1 MRSWRTPVAALAA
14 IALVT
19 AACGGNDATTPDAG
33 DSTQATEA
41 PGDDDTG
48 DGGTDAPT
56 DQVYVPIEGLSGNLT
71 GAGATFPN
79 PVFQDWAFFYN
90 VDVQSGVN
98 VNYQSIGSGGGIEQF
113 LLQTIDFGSS
123 ERYLRDDTLEEAAAD
138 RGCAAIQFP
147 VLFGAVTIAF
157 GDDQFDDLVL
167 SAEVI
172 ADIFQRNITTYDD
185 PAIAELNP
193 ERDLPDVEIIPVHR
207 SDGSGTTS
215 VFTTYLEWAAGDGS
229 GDKPAG
235 TEASNWTLGSGTE
248 VQWPAGTIGGQGNEG
263 VTAGTQQNPGG
274 LGYVNQ
280 AYAIVNDLPTARIV
294 NSDGNAV
301 KATLEATTEALEV
314 LTVPDNFQ
322 FDILGVGG
330 DGFPIVGANWIF
342 TWECGYE
349 ATTADMLVDYWTWA
363 TQTDQATEL
372 ARELGYAPL
381 GSGLRARVLDAIQRT
396 GSED

>member
-1 MRSWRTPVAALAA
+1 
-14 IALVT
+14 
-19 AACGGNDATTPDAG
+19 
-33 DSTQATEA
+33 
-41 PGDDDTG
+41 
-48 DGGTDAPT
+48 
-56 DQVYVPIEGLSGNLT
+56 VPIEGLSGNLT

-90 VDVQSGVN
+90 ADVQPGVN

-113 LLQTIDFGSS
+113 LLQTVDFGSS
-123 ERYLRDDTLEEAAAD
+123 ERYLRDDTLAEAAAD

-167 SAEVI
+167 TAEVI
-172 ADIFQRNITTYDD
+172 ADIFQRNITNYND

-193 ERDLPDVEIIPVHR
+193 GRDLPDIEIIPVHR

-229 GDKPAG
+229 NDKPEG
-235 TEASNWTLGSGTE
+235 TEASNWALGSGTE

-280 AYAIVNDLPTARIV
+280 AYAIVNQLPTALVI
-294 NSDGNAV
+294 NSDGNPV

-314 LTVPDNFQ
+314 LTVPDSFQ

-330 DGFPIVGANWIF
+330 QGFPIVGANWIF
-342 TWECGYE
+342 TYECGYD
-349 ATTADMLVDYWTWA
+349 ANTTDMLVDYWTWA

-381 GSGLRARVLDAIQRT
+381 GSSLRPRVLEAIQRT
-396 GSED
+396 GSQD